1 MQVNVNAL
9 HLSNLKILQILLVL
23 IVMLHLIFVFHA
35 KIPKHVSD
43 AKMALKDNY
52 RMDNVYVKLAYI
64 LTLIKIASHVILMVA

>member
-1 MQVNVNAL
+1 
-9 HLSNLKILQILLVL
+9 
-23 IVMLHLIFVFHA
+23 VFHA